1 MARQVGMGKVRTM
14 RFEASRA
21 DLIKPLQLVTGVI
34 ERRQTLPILAN
45 LLLKVSEDQL
55 SLVGTD
61 LEVEL
66 IGRIPLV
73 SAEPGDITVPARKL
87 MEICRELPE
96 QATLAIK
103 QEEQR
108 LVIQS
113 GRFRSTLSTLPASEF
128 PTVDRAEISDEIEI
142 ASSSLKRLLD
152 RTSFAMAHQ
161 DVRYFLNG
169 LLLEIGDGHVR
180 AVTTDGHRLALCE
193 LEYEGQPD
201 KVHQVIVPRKG
212 VQELQRLLGDA
223 SGNVGIALGSNHLC
237 VEIGEFTFTTKLV
250 DGRFPEY
257 ERVIPRDGDKVVLGD
272 TQELRQALNRTAI
285 LSNEKFRGIR
295 LSLMAGNLQLSANNP
310 EQEEAEE
317 SVSVEYDGEA
327 LEMGFNVSYLIDVL
341 SILDSDKVKITV
353 QDANSSALLEEPE
366 SDDSIYVVMPMKL

>member
-1 MARQVGMGKVRTM
+1 
-14 RFEASRA
+14 
-21 DLIKPLQLVTGVI
+21 
-34 ERRQTLPILAN
+34 
-45 LLLKVSEDQL
+45 
-55 SLVGTD
+55 
-61 LEVEL
+61 
-66 IGRIPLV
+66 
-73 SAEPGDITVPARKL
+73 
-87 MEICRELPE
+87 
-96 QATLAIK
+96 
-103 QEEQR
+103 
-108 LVIQS
+108 
-113 GRFRSTLSTLPASEF
+113 
-128 PTVDRAEISDEIEI
+128 
-142 ASSSLKRLLD
+142 
-152 RTSFAMAHQ
+152 
-161 DVRYFLNG
+161 
-169 LLLEIGDGHVR
+169 
-180 AVTTDGHRLALCE
+180 
-193 LEYEGQPD
+193 
-201 KVHQVIVPRKG
+201 VIVPRKG